1 MAKQKK
7 PLPAEEW
14 LQPRVKASRWVSLI
28 GYLAL
33 LLLIGIWN
41 GVFAD
46 LHGARTWVVLS
57 ILLVPLLILA
67 PSVLLGHA
75 RGHAWLCFV
84 VNIYFIQGVLAAFDP
99 ARALY
104 GWAEAIIS
112 LVLFCSALLYTRYK
126 FQLDRKL
133 AGES

>member
-7 PLPAEEW
+7 PLPPVEW
-14 LQPRVKASRWVSLI
+14 LQPRVKATRWISLA

-33 LLLIGIWN
+33 ILLLGVWN
-41 GVFAD
+41 GLFAD

-57 ILLVPLLILA
+57 IVLVPLLILA
-67 PSVLLGHA
+67 PTVLLGHA

-112 LVLFCSALLYTRYK
+112 LVLFCSALMYTRYK
-126 FQLDRKL
+126 FQLDRRL
-133 AGES
+133 AGEA

>member
-1 MAKQKK
+1 M
-7 PLPAEEW
+7 
-14 LQPRVKASRWVSLI
+14 
-28 GYLAL
+28 
-33 LLLIGIWN
+33 
-41 GVFAD
+41 
-46 LHGARTWVVLS
+46 VLS
-57 ILLVPLLILA
+57 IVLVPLLILA

-126 FQLDRKL
+126 FQLDRRL